1 MANKLKTFF
10 NPARYLLLIV
20 LPVILFLS
28 SYKTIVERDKVWYA
42 GGYDP
47 EYAYLF
53 NSLNIA
59 TFRLVGHFDHPGT
72 PMQVFGAT
80 VLWGK
85 WVINQKSDS
94 LTEDVL
100 SNPEEY
106 LRALNIATAC
116 LSSLAVFLAGLFLLL
131 RTSNTWYALLLQAT
145 PFISG
150 FILYNAFS
158 RVTQEA
164 TLMAASLFL
173 AAVLVDWF
181 FNQKHKDELSFAKMF
196 GIISGFGLASKILFA
211 PLLVIPFL
219 ILSDLKS
226 RKRFLIFTIGS
237 FIVFTIPII
246 TLYPNMAWW
255 IIKLLIF
262 SGQYGSGEVGL
273 LNTLSY
279 PQHLKWI
286 LLANTRLA
294 VVFAIAFAFLLLK
307 VIYFKSLK
315 KTYLNKSA
323 KVIAAIFIAI
333 LTGYLMIAKQPKESY
348 LLPYEMLTGAAV
360 ILMLNEI
367 LNLKVIQPYRII
379 ILPVIVVL
387 ITFLNINAGLSSK
400 KSIYSSDKNS
410 LWQTSWLAMTNAP
423 GKNVLIFAHPASSP
437 PAALFFGNAYSHW
450 RYSEKIKLLSP
461 NTFIFSLSELNIINW
476 DRTPVNPLNIFGPE
490 IDRILYQ
497 GPHETRAEA
506 EDFFEAHGLI
516 IQQIPYYEDEKQLI
530 LVVNQKKNT
539 SVNTKK
545 QLIFSSAENT
555 FSYDFQNF
563 PDKEFKSSG
572 KTSPEISHSGHQ
584 SIFTN
589 SETPYAFTTED
600 LTLKPGDGL
609 SASVYALGNQNSL
622 KIVVSES
629 ASTKVL
635 ATSDSILKYKAG
647 WNKHNVNYKNTSDST
662 INVFV
667 YCLNHSAQ
675 EGWFDDFAIET
686 SILIHEQQ

>member
-1 MANKLKTFF
+1 MANKLKTFSK
-10 NPARYLLLIV
+10 PAEYLILII

-85 WVINQKSDS
+85 WLINQKSVS
-94 LTEDVL
+94 LTEDVI

-106 LRALNIATAC
+106 LRALNVATAG
-116 LSSLAVFLAGLFLLL
+116 LSTLAVFLAGLFLLL
-131 RTSNTWYALLLQAT
+131 RTRNIWYALLLQAT

-173 AAVLVDWF
+173 AAVLVDWLI
-181 FNQKHKDELSFAKMF
+181 NQKHKDELSFAKTF

-211 PLLVIPFL
+211 PLLVIPVL
-219 ILSDLKS
+219 ILSDFKS
-226 RKRFLIFTIGS
+226 RKRFFLFTISS

-246 TLYPNMAWW
+246 ILYPNMAWW

-262 SGQYGSGEVGL
+262 SGQYGSGEMGL
-273 LNTLSY
+273 LDTLSY

-286 LLANTRLA
+286 MLANTRLA
-294 VVFAIAFAFLLLK
+294 VVFTILLIILLLK
-307 VIYFKSLK
+307 LIYYKSIK
-315 KTYLNKSA
+315 KIYLNKSA
-323 KVIAAIFIAI
+323 KVIAAIFFAI
-333 LTGYLMIAKQPKESY
+333 LAGYLMIAKQPKESY

-400 KSIYSSDKNS
+400 ESIYSSDKNS

-437 PAALFFGNAYSHW
+437 SAALFFGNAYSHW

-461 NTFIFSLSELNIINW
+461 NTFIFSLAELNIINW
-476 DRTPVNPLNIFGPE
+476 DRTPVNPSTLIGSE

-497 GPHETRAEA
+497 GPVETRAEA
-506 EDFFEAHGLI
+506 EDFFKSHGFAV
-516 IQQIPYYEDEKQLI
+516 QQAPYYEDEKQLI
-530 LVVNQKKNT
+530 LLVNQRTNT
-539 SVNTKK
+539 LADRNT

-555 FSYDFQNF
+555 YTYDFLSF
-563 PDKEFKSSG
+563 PDKGFKSPG
-572 KTSPEISHSGHQ
+572 KTSPDISHSGHQ

-589 SETPYAFTTED
+589 RESPYAFTSKD
-600 LTLKPGDGL
+600 LSLKPGDEL

-622 KIVVSES
+622 KIIVSES
-629 ASTKVL
+629 VSTKVL
-635 ATSDSILKYKAG
+635 VTSDTIPKYKAG
-647 WNKHNVNYKNTSDST
+647 WNKHNVNYRNTSDST
-662 INVFV
+662 INVFI

-675 EGWFDDFAIET
+675 EGWFDDFLIET
-686 SILIHEQQ
+686 SIVLSERQ

>member
-1 MANKLKTFF
+1 MSNKLKTLF
-10 NPARYLLLIV
+10 NPAKFLLLVI
-20 LPVILFLS
+20 LPVVLFLS

-59 TFRLVGHFDHPGT
+59 KFRLVGHFDHPGT

-181 FNQKHKDELSFAKMF
+181 FNQKHKDELSFAKTF

-226 RKRFLIFTIGS
+226 RKRFFLFTIGS

-246 TLYPNMAWW
+246 ILYPNMAWW

-286 LLANTRLA
+286 LMANTRLA
-294 VVFAIAFAFLLLK
+294 VVFAIVFVFLLLK
-307 VIYFKSLK
+307 LIYFKSLK
-315 KTYLNKSA
+315 KIYLNKSA

-367 LNLKVIQPYRII
+367 INLRIIQPFRTITI
-379 ILPVIVVL
+379 PIIVVL
-387 ITFLNINAGLSSK
+387 IIFFNVKAGLSSK

-410 LWQTSWLAMTNAP
+410 LWQTSWLAMTKAP
-423 GKNVLIFAHPASSP
+423 GKNVLIFAHPASSST
-437 PAALFFGNAYSHW
+437 AALFFGNAYSHW
-450 RYSEKIKLLSP
+450 RYSEEIKRLSP
-461 NTFIFSLSELNIINW
+461 NTFIFSLSELSIINW
-476 DRTPVNPLNIFGPE
+476 DRTSLNPLTLFGPE
-490 IDRILYQ
+490 IERILYQ
-497 GPHETRAEA
+497 GPHETREEA
-506 EDFFEAHGLI
+506 EDFFKSKGLT
-516 IQQIPYYEDEKQLI
+516 IQREPYYEDEKQLI
-530 LVVNQKKNT
+530 LVVNPSTDTLVERNT
-539 SVNTKK
+539 

-555 FSYDFQNF
+555 YTHDFLSY
-563 PDKEFKSSG
+563 PDKGFKSLG
-572 KTSPEISHSGHQ
+572 KISPDISHSGHQ

-589 SETPYAFTTED
+589 SEYPYAFTTED
-600 LTLKPGDGL
+600 LSLKPGDEL

-635 ATSDSILKYKAG
+635 VTSDSNQKYKTR
-647 WNKHNVNYKNTSDST
+647 WNKHNVSYRNTSDST